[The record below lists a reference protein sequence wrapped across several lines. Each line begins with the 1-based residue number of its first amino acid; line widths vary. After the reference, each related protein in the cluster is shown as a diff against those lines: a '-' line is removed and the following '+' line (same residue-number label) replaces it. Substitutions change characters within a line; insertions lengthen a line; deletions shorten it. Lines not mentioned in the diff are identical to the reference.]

1 LKSIFVAK
9 VIFEC
14 RIASI
19 GLGVGLGRE
28 DRKRK
33 TQTSTKERKTQTST
47 NAAEKA
53 TKAEIRSDGKYGK
66 SLLLLA

>member
-1 LKSIFVAK
+1 
-9 VIFEC
+9 
-14 RIASI
+14 
-19 GLGVGLGRE
+19 LGVGLGRE